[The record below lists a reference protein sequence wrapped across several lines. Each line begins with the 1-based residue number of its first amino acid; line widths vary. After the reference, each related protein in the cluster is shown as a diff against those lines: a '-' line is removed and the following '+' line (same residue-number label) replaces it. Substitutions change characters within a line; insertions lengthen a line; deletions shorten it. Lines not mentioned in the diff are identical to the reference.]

1 MGKKIRKNR
10 MGVFWVLTIIAAF
23 ARIGW
28 MRNQQQSS
36 SDDLIE
42 HSLSRTDK
50 FRTIILLSSC
60 NKRHKAKES
69 YK

>member
-1 MGKKIRKNR
+1 MGERNQKNR
-10 MGVFWVLTIIAAF
+10 NGVFWVLTIIAAF

-42 HSLSRTDK
+42 HSLSRTDN
-50 FRTIILLSSC
+50 FVQ
-60 NKRHKAKES
+60 
-69 YK
+69 